1 MMIDMLDATSSGECF
16 SGLDSVLVLLEFYL
30 MDMEDGVDVRCG
42 RLGLR
47 QISVATSHCKLEPRV
62 TNAMKVRCSQ
72 DIYEYALK
80 RMLPNIH
87 WKKCEEL
94 LEYVEKMRSV
104 NEFSLKTHVVWLDF
118 SQTWFIRLFLFRGY
132 QENCHKEKLER
143 QNIIEKGCST
153 LCENQVTSFCD
164 KNLSMQME
172 IQGSSNVK
180 YYNDLE
186 LTSDVNGI
194 IHLIGGYFHRGYFH
208 LPPISS
214 VLLGTI
220 GNEIHIFVS
229 YVLFVDRDRTMFIY
243 KVSTEERKGCP
254 SFASYTF
261 VALPFF

>member
-1 MMIDMLDATSSGECF
+1 MLDATSSGECF

-104 NEFSLKTHVVWLDF
+104 
-118 SQTWFIRLFLFRGY
+118 
-132 QENCHKEKLER
+132 
-143 QNIIEKGCST
+143 
-153 LCENQVTSFCD
+153 TSFCD

-214 VLLGTI
+214 VLLERHGLQCI
-220 GNEIHIFVS
+220 LDGKRLVS
-229 YVLFVDRDRTMFIY
+229 PENIKTPYCKEGRIDCIY
-243 KVSTEERKGCP
+243 SNCFSGYSKENAIKKYYTCSLAARKSGRLHLWVMYSTWSVGTEEVFIPVGDCISGC
-254 SFASYTF
+254 
-261 VALPFF
+261 VV